1 MYNNGMRKEKTL
13 FLIGLWVMILPFL
26 GFPNNWRKALFFI
39 TGLALIYLAYLLY
52 LETKKRLEKIGKQ
65 DKNFIDNIEDKKTN
79 QTPEIR
85 I

>member
-1 MYNNGMRKEKTL
+1 MRKEKTL

-26 GFPNNWRKALFFI
+26 GFPNNWRRILFFI

-52 LETKKRLEKIGKQ
+52 LETKSRLAKMGRQ
-65 DKNFIDNIEDKKTN
+65 DKNFIDNIEDKKNN